1 MKRNYIFAVITA
13 FLLCSGCS
21 KSFLEVNPTD
31 SLGSSEIPRDA
42 NTLNAVMQ
50 GTYKKMMAY
59 NGAGSTNHDDASF
72 VSWLLRNDVRGL
84 DLMIKRARSRWYA
97 WDYEYDEASR
107 LANDYHSRVIWQY
120 AYDIIKS
127 CNAIIE
133 ATKDNASET
142 YKAFYGQA
150 LALRAMHYHNLIRMY
165 QKAYRL
171 NPDAPGI
178 PLITAQPSG
187 NFDVT
192 QEAKG
197 RGTVAGVY
205 QQIVT
210 DLNTAISTLTNARSN
225 KGYINKQVAQGL
237 LARVLCDMAYAGA
250 DNGYQNDLWD
260 EVIQNCEDACTGC
273 ALMER
278 ERYTDGF
285 NQSDNTD
292 WIWGFVQDAQG
303 NIGYPGFFSFYDQ
316 TSGRTGYQNVRIA
329 KSFIDMFDDNDVRKL
344 FERTP
349 QSAEKDNEFYTTKLR
364 DNSTRT
370 GQIPLM
376 RVSEMVLLQAEAYA
390 NKGDLDMAQQKLDD
404 LRSKRI
410 QGYTSESSAPSRNDM
425 LERIWVE
432 RRKELYG
439 EGFAA
444 MDILR
449 LGFIVNGAKATRST
463 YHGGYGLQNPED
475 NDYHYIY
482 QIPVE
487 ELNANPYISETDQN
501 P

>member
-1 MKRNYIFAVITA
+1 MKRKYIFAAVTA
-13 FLLCSGCS
+13 FLLCVGCS
-21 KSFLEVNPTD
+21 QSFLEVNPTD
-31 SLGSSEIPRDA
+31 SLGSSEIPKDV

-50 GTYKKMMAY
+50 GTYKKLMAY
-59 NGAGSTNHDDASF
+59 NGGGSTNHDDASY
-72 VSWLLRNDVRGL
+72 VSWLLRGDVRGL
-84 DLMIKRARSRWYA
+84 DLMVKRARSRWYA

-120 AYDIIKS
+120 SYDVIKS

-133 ATKDNASET
+133 ATKGNSSER
-142 YKAFYGQA
+142 YQAFYGQA
-150 LALRAMHYHNLIRMY
+150 LALRAMLYHNLIRMY

-171 NPDAPGI
+171 NPDAPGV
-178 PLITAQPSG
+178 PLIVAQPSG
-187 NFDVT
+187 NFDAEK
-192 QEAKG
+192 EAKG
-197 RGTVAGVY
+197 RGKVSDVY
-205 QQIVT
+205 KQMVT
-210 DLNTAISTLTNARSN
+210 DLNEAITHLTAARNN

-237 LARVLCDMAYAGA
+237 LARVLADMAYEGA
-250 DNGYQNDLWD
+250 DNGYKNALWD
-260 EVIQNCEDACTGC
+260 DVIRNAEDACAGC
-273 ALMER
+273 SLMER

-303 NIGYPGFFSFYDQ
+303 NVGYPGFFSFYDH

-329 KSFIDMFDDNDVRKL
+329 KSFIDMFDDGDVRKL
-344 FERTP
+344 FERVP
-349 QSAEKDNEFYTTKLR
+349 QTAVEDHEYYTTKLR

-376 RVSEMVLLQAEAYA
+376 RVAEMVLLQAEAYA
-390 NKGDLDMAQQKLDD
+390 NKGELALAQQKLDD
-404 LRSKRI
+404 LREKRI
-410 QGYTSESSAPSRNDM
+410 SGYTEESPVSSRNEM
-425 LERIWVE
+425 LEQIWIE

-449 LGFIVNGAKATRST
+449 LGFIVNGEKANRST
-463 YHGGYGLQNPED
+463 YHSGYGLKNPVD

-487 ELNANPYISETDQN
+487 ELNANPYISEADQN
-501 P
+501 E